1 MMQTLPSYVVIVA
14 GGSGLRMGA
23 AMPKQFITLNGR
35 PVIYY
40 SIRAFLDALE
50 GAQIILV
57 APEAQ
62 FDLAVSIADTFEK
75 EASIKV
81 VVGGDTRFASVSAGL
96 KEVPKGALVMVH
108 DGARPLVSTNLIHRC
123 YECASLNNSAI
134 PVIPLADSIRE
145 VSSYGSRAIARDNL
159 RIVQT
164 PQAFSS
170 TLLHEAFA
178 QDFVPSFTDE
188 ASVVE
193 WMGGTVQLVEGQ
205 KSNIKITTPEDLVIA
220 EALLKQATTPV

>member
-1 MMQTLPSYVVIVA
+1 
-14 GGSGLRMGA
+14 
-23 AMPKQFITLNGR
+23 
-35 PVIYY
+35 
-40 SIRAFLDALE
+40 
-50 GAQIILV
+50 
-57 APEAQ
+57 
-62 FDLAVSIADTFEK
+62 
-75 EASIKV
+75 
-81 VVGGDTRFASVSAGL
+81 
-96 KEVPKGALVMVH
+96 MVH
-108 DGARPLVSTNLIHRC
+108 DGARPLVSAGLIHRC
-123 YECASLNNSAI
+123 YECASTNQSAI

-159 RIVQT
+159 RVVQT

-170 TLLHEAFA
+170 TLLHEAFT

-220 EALLKQATTPV
+220 EALLNQASMPAL